1 MSKAFQNNDGN
12 KKIEHMYNCI
22 LSSNSNYSSNISF
35 ALTISKKSIFSALFF
50 DRGWGT
56 YLGAASFEINY

>member
-1 MSKAFQNNDGN
+1 MSKAFQSNDSN

-35 ALTISKKSIFSALFF
+35 ALTMSKKSIFPAFLIEDGHLF
-50 DRGWGT
+50 RGSI
-56 YLGAASFEINY
+56 L

>member
-1 MSKAFQNNDGN
+1 MSKAFQSNDGN

-35 ALTISKKSIFSALFF
+35 ALTMSKKSIFSAFLIE
-50 DRGWGT
+50 D
-56 YLGAASFEINY
+56 GALI

>member
-12 KKIEHMYNCI
+12 KKIEHMY
-22 LSSNSNYSSNISF
+22 SVFYYSSNISF
-35 ALTISKKSIFSALFF
+35 ALIISKKSIFSALFF